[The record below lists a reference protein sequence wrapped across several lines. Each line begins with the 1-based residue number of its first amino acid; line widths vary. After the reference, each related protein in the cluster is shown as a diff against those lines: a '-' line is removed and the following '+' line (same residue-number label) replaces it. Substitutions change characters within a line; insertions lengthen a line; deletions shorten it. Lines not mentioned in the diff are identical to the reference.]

1 MTAQEM
7 FEKYHR
13 NEYGWGVV
21 ATLKNK
27 AMKDMY
33 SERESAYLAAHS
45 AQQKVIDEYK
55 EMIELQDEAIVA
67 QLARIDEQAVEIE
80 RLEAC
85 VLNRCDEVDRCHEE
99 ISKLKEALR
108 DIEDGNGDD
117 CTDCTYN
124 TMIARQA
131 LANNTLKGETK

>member
-1 MTAQEM
+1 MRGDGDMNTAQEM
-7 FEKYHR
+7 FEKWWNDPACTEPLHVR
-13 NEYGWGVV
+13 V
-21 ATLKNK
+21 AANV
-27 AMKDMY
+27 AF
-33 SERESAYLAAHS
+33 LAAHS
-45 AQQKVIDEYK
+45 AQQSI
-55 EMIELQDEAIVA
+55 
-67 QLARIDEQAVEIE
+67 IDEQAGEIE